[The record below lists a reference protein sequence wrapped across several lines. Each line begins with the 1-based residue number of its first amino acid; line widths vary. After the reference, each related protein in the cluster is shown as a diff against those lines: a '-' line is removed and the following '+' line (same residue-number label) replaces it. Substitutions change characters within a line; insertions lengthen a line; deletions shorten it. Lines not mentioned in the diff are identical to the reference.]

1 MYVYKMDIDSSKPS
15 VVVDLSQKAGSQI
28 VRWLPSSLTTDGKFL
43 FWLGQNLEG
52 KPFIYRSDING
63 DNFSMLFEFPYESTT
78 FKPQIKHLTT
88 DGKFIYTHID
98 GNLRN
103 QSGGFGK
110 PTELL
115 LKIEISNPVLLAID
129 AQSIL
134 RNWTGE
140 GVLSINNY
148 EDTLLTDGKFLYF
161 TIGLLNPNYGDGIV
175 RSDFDG
181 QNPSMIAEP
190 KYGTGVTS
198 MTNNK
203 NSLFWVLR
211 YSKFFQINQSAFDGS
226 SKSVLIEVPVEDSL
240 SHHRSYNIPSSIA
253 FVSNNYLSSQLIMG
267 VVIFLISLAIIL
279 GLLWIF
285 SKNLSNSDIK
295 QEAESEA

>member
-1 MYVYKMDIDSSKPS
+1 M
-15 VVVDLSQKAGSQI
+15 
-28 VRWLPSSLTTDGKFL
+28 
-43 FWLGQNLEG
+43 
-52 KPFIYRSDING
+52 
-63 DNFSMLFEFPYESTT
+63 
-78 FKPQIKHLTT
+78 
-88 DGKFIYTHID
+88 
-98 GNLRN
+98 
-103 QSGGFGK
+103 
-110 PTELL
+110 
-115 LKIEISNPVLLAID
+115 
-129 AQSIL
+129 
-134 RNWTGE
+134 
-140 GVLSINNY
+140 
-148 EDTLLTDGKFLYF
+148 LYF

-295 QEAESEA
+295 AEV